1 MVAAV
6 AGDFTLLKATLA
18 QKGAT
23 GWEQM
28 VALGEAAYIRTQEA
42 DKAKAA
48 ELQKTVHE
56 IAGGAEEWAA
66 IQQWAGANATPEE
79 KKQINGLLR
88 QGGVAAKSAVNYLIA
103 AYSRASNVER
113 TPIDGVANAS
123 REGGAGASNG
133 PLGPKEYSL
142 AVAQLNT
149 KLGGRL
155 EGSKEYADL
164 QRRRAAHRG

>member
-1 MVAAV
+1 
-6 AGDFTLLKATLA
+6 
-18 QKGAT
+18 
-23 GWEQM
+23 M
-28 VALGEAAYIRTQEA
+28 VALGEAAYTRTQEA

-48 ELQKTVHE
+48 ELQKTVHD
-56 IAGGAEEWAA
+56 IAGGAEEWGT
-66 IQQWAGANATPEE
+66 IQKWAGANATPEE
-79 KKQINGLLR
+79 KKQINGLLS

-103 AYSRASNVER
+103 AYNRASNVER
-113 TPIDGVANAS
+113 TPVDGSANAS
-123 REGGAGASNG
+123 RDGGVGASNG

-155 EGSKEYADL
+155 EGSKEYTDL